1 MLRQD
6 EIKAALA
13 GIIDPNSGLNFKEM
27 GLIEKVEI
35 DGSEVTVNLAI
46 GFDFVLNPATIFI
59 INSIKRK
66 LHSVS
71 NDIGRVEV
79 KLRSQVWEE
88 QVV

>member
-1 MLRQD
+1 MLKEYQV
-6 EIKAALA
+6 KAELA
-13 GIIDPNSGLNFKEM
+13 GIIDPSSGLNLEEM
-27 GLIEKVEI
+27 GLIEKVEV
-35 DGSEVTVNLAI
+35 DGNDVTVNLSI
-46 GFDFVLNPATIFI
+46 GFDFILNPSTIYL

-71 NDIGRVEV
+71 KDIDRVEV